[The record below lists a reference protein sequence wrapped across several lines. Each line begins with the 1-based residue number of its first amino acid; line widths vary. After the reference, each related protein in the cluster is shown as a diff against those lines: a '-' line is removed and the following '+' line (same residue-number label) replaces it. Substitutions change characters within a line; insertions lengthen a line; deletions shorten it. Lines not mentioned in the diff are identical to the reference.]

1 MESIGADET
10 PREREAK
17 ALQLAEARGR
27 RQQVV
32 DGRLD
37 EHDRRFARINGSI
50 DRAARAQEAMETRLA
65 GVERKVDQ
73 VIAKMRT
80 AEEVSGAL
88 AKAAVS
94 RREFW
99 LGVAAVVAV
108 LLGAVL
114 QTGHL

>member
-1 MESIGADET
+1 MSVDET
-10 PREREAK
+10 PQQRETK
-17 ALQLAEARGR
+17 AIQLAEARGR
-27 RQQVV
+27 RQQEV

-50 DRAARAQEAMETRLA
+50 DRSARAQEATESRLA
-65 GVERKVDQ
+65 ALERKVDQ
-73 VIAKMRT
+73 VIAKMKT
-80 AEEVSGAL
+80 ADEVSGAL

-108 LLGAVL
+108 LVASLLQGA
-114 QTGHL
+114 HL

>member
-1 MESIGADET
+1 MPEET
-10 PREREAK
+10 EQQREAK

-32 DGRLD
+32 DSRLD
-37 EHDRRFARINGSI
+37 EADRRFERINGSI
-50 DRAARAQEAMETRLA
+50 DRAAAAQEKTETRLA
-65 GVERKVDQ
+65 GLERKVDQ
-73 VIAKMRT
+73 VIAKMK
-80 AEEVSGAL
+80 AADEVSGAL

-108 LLGAVL
+108 LLASLLQGA
-114 QTGHL
+114 HL

>member
-1 MESIGADET
+1 MPEET
-10 PREREAK
+10 EQQREAK

-37 EHDRRFARINGSI
+37 EHDRRFERINGSI
-50 DRAARAQEAMETRLA
+50 DRSADAQEKTETRLA
-65 GVERKVDQ
+65 GLERKVDQ
-73 VIAKMRT
+73 VIAKMKT
-80 AEEVSGAL
+80 ADEVSGAL

-108 LLGAVL
+108 LVASLLQGA
-114 QTGHL
+114 HL

>member
-1 MESIGADET
+1 MPPET
-10 PREREAK
+10 EQNREKRAIE
-17 ALQLAEARGR
+17 LAEARGR

-37 EHDRRFARINGSI
+37 EHDRRFERINGSI
-50 DRAARAQEAMETRLA
+50 DRAARAQEATETRLA

-73 VIAKMRT
+73 VIAKLRT
-80 AEEVSGAL
+80 SEEVSSAL

-99 LGVAAVVAV
+99 MGVAAVVVV
-108 LLGAVL
+108 LVASLL
-114 QTGHL
+114 QGVHL

>member
-1 MESIGADET
+1 MPDET
-10 PREREAK
+10 PQQRETK
-17 ALQLAEARGR
+17 AIQLAEARGR
-27 RQQVV
+27 RQQEV

-37 EHDRRFARINGSI
+37 EADRRFARINGSI
-50 DRAARAQEAMETRLA
+50 DRAAAAQELTETRLA
-65 GVERKVDQ
+65 GLERKVDQ

-108 LLGAVL
+108 LLASFLQGA
-114 QTGHL
+114 HL